1 MPNSRSARKSQ
12 RKNEARRLRNR
23 SQRSTL
29 RTQVKKVRTAVE
41 DGDFDTAESL
51 YRTTTKRLDQAAAK
65 HLIHKN
71 KAARLKSR
79 LAQMIN
85 KHKAEAAS

>member
-29 RTQVKKVRTAVE
+29 RTHVKKVREAVE
-41 DGDFDTAESL
+41 AGELDQAADL
-51 YRTTTKRLDQAAAK
+51 YRVASKRLDQAAAK

-71 KAARLKSR
+71 KASRLKSR
-79 LAQMIN
+79 LSQAIN
-85 KHKAEAAS
+85 KAKAEA